1 MTEEPEGGPTPRP
14 SAPRGVDLRTAR
26 LQAARPGAMPPP
38 THQSTPSTQHV
49 PMHVRLQLSDPTW
62 WTAHPADL
70 AAAVANAAP
79 EAGDPRWRRVL
90 TAAQARV
97 RRRHDQRALPKKS
110 RRPLPEGV
118 PRKQLDRLTYTVEEA
133 ATVLGISR
141 SLAYEA
147 VARGEVPH
155 LRVGRRVLIPRGW
168 LEEWIGGASAG
179 GAPDTADPKSP

>member
-1 MTEEPEGGPTPRP
+1 MTEEPEGGPTPRS
-14 SAPRGVDLRTAR
+14 SAPRGFDLRSAL
-26 LQAARPGAMPPP
+26 LQAARPGAIPPP
-38 THQSTPSTQHV
+38 THRSTPSTRHV
-49 PMHVRLQLSDPTW
+49 PMHIRLRLSDPTW

-70 AAAVANAAP
+70 VAAVANAAP

-90 TAAQARV
+90 TAALALV
-97 RRRHDQRALPKKS
+97 RGRQDRQALPSRS
-110 RRPLPEGV
+110 RRPLPEGA

-133 ATVLGISR
+133 ATVIGISR

-147 VARGEVPH
+147 VARGEIPH

-179 GAPDTADPKSP
+179 GAPGTADPNSP